1 MKNYPKKINNKKK
14 HYMLGK
20 NDFDNILFGTVLL
33 VAETG
38 VPVENNKVR
47 EYLKKI
53 SLELLYCALVRG
65 GVRT

>member
-1 MKNYPKKINNKKK
+1 
-14 HYMLGK
+14 MLGK
-20 NDFDNILFGTVLL
+20 KYFDNILFSTVLL

-53 SLELLYCALVRG
+53 SLEFLYCELVRG

>member
-1 MKNYPKKINNKKK
+1 
-14 HYMLGK
+14 MLGK

-38 VPVENNKVR
+38 VPVVENNKVH

-53 SLELLYCALVRG
+53 SLEFLYCELVRG